1 MMSLSHQCG
10 AMTLI
15 HIKVDGVPAD
25 GPVRQDR
32 QAVTD

>member
-1 MMSLSHQCG
+1 MTSLSHQCG

-25 GPVRQDR
+25 GPVRQDSR
-32 QAVTD
+32 VVTD